1 MSLRLFTIGYEGADL
16 QRFLD
21 CLERNAV
28 ECLLDVRE
36 IPFSRKRGF
45 SKAPLSGALEKRGIR
60 YVHFRELGS
69 PGSVRE
75 ELKSDHD
82 YTKFFREIEKYLATQ
97 AEGIERAYTYVGHMT
112 CCLMCYERLAAMC
125 HRKIVAAK
133 IKERDGNGLE
143 VKHLKVD

>member
-1 MSLRLFTIGYEGADL
+1 MHNSSQLATKAQAFKNSSIVLRGTPSSVYSTS
-16 QRFLD
+16 
-21 CLERNAV
+21 
-28 ECLLDVRE
+28 RE

-45 SKAPLSGALEKRGIR
+45 SKTPLSQALEERGIH
-60 YVHFRELGS
+60 YVHVKELGS

-75 ELKSDHD
+75 ELKSGHD
-82 YTKFFREIEKYLATQ
+82 YRKFFQAIEQYLATQ
-97 AEGIERAYTYVGHMT
+97 TEGIERAYGYIDRMT

-125 HRKIVAAK
+125 HRKIVATK